1 MFALYP
7 PDEEKRPLAVWMRK
21 TLMGKSPELRLEASV
36 EPGDEM
42 DEDDELLKES
52 VIGEKLADVIR
63 KAEDSGMVFG
73 CDLNY
78 LGTKTFLTPPAIVRM
93 LTPLSAHGDE
103 RARLVCHTSQNIM
116 QVSDC
121 VILR

>member
-21 TLMGKSPELRLEASV
+21 TLMGRSPELRLEASV

-42 DEDDELLKES
+42 DEDELLKES
-52 VIGEKLADVIR
+52 VIGEKFADVIR
-63 KAEDSGMVFG
+63 KAEDSGMAFG

-78 LGTKTFLTPPAIVRM
+78 LGTKTFLITPAIVRT
-93 LTPLSAHGDE
+93 LTPLSAHRDE

-116 QVSDC
+116 QVSDR